1 MTGRRHLDARG
12 RPVVAVTGL
21 GVITSLGRGV
31 SANWRALTAG
41 HSGLREISRFSTE
54 GLRSRVA
61 GCVDFMDVEPYSAY
75 ELAHAM
81 ASAVAEEA
89 LGEAAIGTR
98 GAFPGPL
105 FIATPPSELEW
116 PQLEALFVD
125 TPMNETDNAYRH
137 MAAVARNRA
146 QEGRFGYLAEHIRFA
161 SLAENIAEGFGTR
174 GQPISVCTACASGV
188 TTIQLGLE
196 SIRRGETE
204 AALCLGVD
212 ATVHP
217 EGLIRFSLLSAL
229 STHNDPP
236 EKASRPFAK
245 DRNGFVIAE
254 GAAAIVL
261 ESYDAAKARGARM
274 LGIVRGCGEHADHY
288 HRTRSKP
295 DGSAII
301 GAIVNT
307 LEDACVSPEDIDYIN
322 AHGTGT
328 PENDKMEYFSLYSV
342 FGDAIHAIP
351 ISSNKSMIGHT
362 LIAAGAVEAVFSLMT
377 TTTGTMPPT
386 TNYDAP
392 DPAIPLDVVANES
405 RQASVAT
412 VLSNSFG
419 FGGQNVCAVFSAE
432 PT

>member
-1 MTGRRHLDARG
+1 MAGRQHLDKRG

-31 SANWRALTAG
+31 WANWRALTAG
-41 HSGLREISRFSTE
+41 RSGLREISRFSTE
-54 GLRSRVA
+54 GLGSRVA
-61 GCVDFMDVEPYSAY
+61 GCVDFMGVEPYSAY
-75 ELAHAM
+75 ELARAM

-89 LGEAAIGTR
+89 LDQSAIGTR

-116 PQLEALFVD
+116 PQLEALLANA
-125 TPMNETDNAYRH
+125 PMDGTDNAYRH
-137 MAAVARNRA
+137 MAAVVRNGGRR
-146 QEGRFGYLAEHIRFA
+146 GRFDHLAEHIRFA
-161 SLAENIAEGFGTR
+161 SLAEKMAEEFGTL

-188 TTIQLGLE
+188 TAIQLGLE
-196 SIRRGETE
+196 TIRRGETE
-204 AALCLGVD
+204 AALCMGVD

-245 DRNGFVIAE
+245 NRNGFVIAE
-254 GAAAIVL
+254 GAAALVL
-261 ESYDAAKARGARM
+261 ESLDAAKARGARI
-274 LGIVRGCGEHADHY
+274 LGIVRGCGERADHY

-307 LEDACVSPEDIDYIN
+307 LADACTGPEEIDYIN

-328 PENDKMEYFSLYSV
+328 PENDKMEYNSLRSV
-342 FGDAIHAIP
+342 FGEAIDAIP

-362 LIAAGAVEAVFSLMT
+362 LIAAGGVEAVFSLMT
-377 TTTGTMPPT
+377 IMTSTLPPT
-386 TNYDAP
+386 TNYDMP
-392 DPAIPLDVVANES
+392 DPAIPLDVVPNES
-405 RQASVAT
+405 RQAWVDT

-432 PT
+432 PA

>member
-1 MTGRRHLDARG
+1 MAGRRHLDERG

-31 SANWRALTAG
+31 WANWRALTAG
-41 HSGLREISRFSTE
+41 RSGLREISRFSTE
-54 GLRSRVA
+54 GLGSRVA
-61 GCVDFMDVEPYSAY
+61 GCVDFMGVEPYSAY
-75 ELAHAM
+75 ELARAM

-89 LGEAAIGTR
+89 LDQTAIGTR

-116 PQLEALFVD
+116 PQLEALLANA
-125 TPMNETDNAYRH
+125 PMDGTDNAYRH
-137 MAAVARNRA
+137 MAAVVRNGGRR
-146 QEGRFGYLAEHIRFA
+146 GRFDHLAEHIRFA
-161 SLAENIAEGFGTR
+161 SLAEKMAEEFGTL

-188 TTIQLGLE
+188 TAIQLGLE
-196 SIRRGETE
+196 TIRRGETE
-204 AALCLGVD
+204 AALCMGVD

-254 GAAAIVL
+254 GAAALVL
-261 ESYDAAKARGARM
+261 ESLDAAKTRGARI
-274 LGIVRGCGEHADHY
+274 LGIVRGCGERADHY

-307 LEDACVSPEDIDYIN
+307 LADACTGPEIGR
-322 AHGTGT
+322 AH
-328 PENDKMEYFSLYSV
+328 V
-342 FGDAIHAIP
+342 
-351 ISSNKSMIGHT
+351 
-362 LIAAGAVEAVFSLMT
+362 
-377 TTTGTMPPT
+377 
-386 TNYDAP
+386 
-392 DPAIPLDVVANES
+392 
-405 RQASVAT
+405 
-412 VLSNSFG
+412 
-419 FGGQNVCAVFSAE
+419 
-432 PT
+432 